1 MLCKEIILISWW
13 LFPGEDAE
21 EDEGDNPFSSIINP
35 ENEQLYID
43 DPKKALKGYFEREGM
58 WSNGSYA
65 FREVMIGP

>member
-21 EDEGDNPFSSIINP
+21 EDEGDSIINS